1 MTSGQLQRRTFLAA
15 LAGSLPAAAAFGR
28 PTVASGARAAGGPEQ
43 SPPPATSFDLD
54 AGNAPVELII
64 PAVIPVLYR
73 RMSPKGNDATLVL
86 RVTTMLTNAWFDTIA
101 PYHPTA
107 VGVCSLHG
115 RRPLSEA
122 TDRSRNLAILQASVP
137 VLESLFPEETEEW
150 RGLAAA
156 HRPASPT
163 AADPRA
169 LAIGDASGAAVV
181 DARIDDGMNQR
192 GDLGDW
198 RYHAQPYAD
207 YTGYLPRNTSD
218 ELTDPARWQPLVVAD
233 RIGIFRAQR
242 FVTPQMG
249 RTKPYTYTDPSE
261 FAVAPP
267 TASQRPSSAAY
278 RQQAAHVLAASANL
292 TDEQKMKAE
301 LFDNKILGLGFSALF
316 AAQSNQ
322 LDLARF
328 VEYDFLTNVASF
340 DAAIA
345 VWDAK
350 ARFDTVRP
358 TSAIRYLYAN
368 DNVAAW
374 GGPGRGT
381 VRDLPGA
388 TWSSYLGTA
397 DHPEY
402 PSGSSALC
410 YAHAE
415 SSRRYFGSDRLNWEI
430 PVPRGSSVFEPG
442 VTPERD
448 LTLRFATWSDLAE
461 DCGNSRVWGGVHFQP
476 AVTAAIPVGERI
488 GKLAAEFVAAHL
500 AGDVL
505 PAARATSAPTAQTQ

>member
-1 MTSGQLQRRTFLAA
+1 
-15 LAGSLPAAAAFGR
+15 
-28 PTVASGARAAGGPEQ
+28 
-43 SPPPATSFDLD
+43 
-54 AGNAPVELII
+54 
-64 PAVIPVLYR
+64 
-73 RMSPKGNDATLVL
+73 
-86 RVTTMLTNAWFDTIA
+86 
-101 PYHPTA
+101 
-107 VGVCSLHG
+107 
-115 RRPLSEA
+115 
-122 TDRSRNLAILQASVP
+122 
-137 VLESLFPEETEEW
+137 
-150 RGLAAA
+150 
-156 HRPASPT
+156 
-163 AADPRA
+163 
-169 LAIGDASGAAVV
+169 
-181 DARIDDGMNQR
+181 MNQR